1 MKNEKKELIK
11 NFKAVIEDLLDNY
24 EKYTDE
30 EKAQI
35 KDIFQKVADLNKIL
49 DKVLPYVSTSL
60 DVEEMVGVLGEV
72 NKYNIVA
79 KDGFPFAQ
87 YRTTGNL
94 GSKGSCVIPVDL
106 KANVIEAH
114 KFLFE
119 AEEYEISEE
128 VKSYSQK
135 ISADTGR

>member
-1 MKNEKKELIK
+1 MRAQRQRDVLSAI
-11 NFKAVIEDLLDNY
+11 V
-24 EKYTDE
+24 
-30 EKAQI
+30 EKA
-35 KDIFQKVADLNKIL
+35 KEASPATLNKIL

-72 NKYNIVA
+72 NKYSIVA

-87 YRTTGNL
+87 YRSTGNL

-106 KANVIEAH
+106 KTNVAELH
-114 KFLFE
+114 NFLFNE
-119 AEEYEISEE
+119 ADYVISDE
-128 VKSYSQK
+128 VRSYSEK